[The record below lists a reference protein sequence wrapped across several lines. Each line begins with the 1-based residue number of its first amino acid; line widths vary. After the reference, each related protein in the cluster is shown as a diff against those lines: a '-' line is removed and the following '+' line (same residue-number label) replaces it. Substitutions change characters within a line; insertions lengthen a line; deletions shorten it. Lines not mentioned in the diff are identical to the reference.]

1 MEKTSLSPDLRRSA
15 PHRERDNF
23 VFVLLCIFLAVK
35 VKHHHSVKLNEAVLL
50 VLLKPLKRADGAH
63 LVGSYSLMHSL
74 NKPFEEG
81 SNSPRVKS
89 MHHYIITL
97 KSSKES
103 FSYMP

>member
-1 MEKTSLSPDLRRSA
+1 
-15 PHRERDNF
+15 
-23 VFVLLCIFLAVK
+23 
-35 VKHHHSVKLNEAVLL
+35 
-50 VLLKPLKRADGAH
+50 
-63 LVGSYSLMHSL
+63 MHSL

-103 FSYMP
+103 FSYMPWAWVFMAVQHHDDSLQKDDEDL